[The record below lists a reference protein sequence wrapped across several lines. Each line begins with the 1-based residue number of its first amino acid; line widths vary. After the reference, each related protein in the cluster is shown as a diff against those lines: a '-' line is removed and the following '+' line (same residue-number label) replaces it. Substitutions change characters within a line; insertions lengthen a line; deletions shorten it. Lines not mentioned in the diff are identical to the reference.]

1 MLLASAGPLT
11 LCRAQVRRRG
21 PPLPPGCPPPFA
33 GVLRR
38 EREPLPRGRREA
50 CTGFRLSRP
59 RPDGS
64 PRAPPGGNRMSFSG
78 FVLAAIIV
86 GVLLLWNGIKVV
98 REYQR
103 LVVFR
108 LGRSYG
114 PRGPGIVFL
123 IPFMDKAIWVDLRE
137 VFLEIPAQTCITK
150 DNAPIS
156 IDFLIYWKVF
166 DPQLSVIQ
174 VGNFAGAAQGIA
186 TTGLRAVIGDIIL
199 DDVLAKRDQINQ
211 VLRAKLDEVTERW
224 GVKVTTVE
232 IREITPP
239 KDVQDAMTRQMSA
252 ERSRRALVT
261 EADGKKQAAI
271 TIAEGEKQSAILKA
285 EGDRQAAILR
295 AEGFSLA
302 LGKIFSIAKTVDTNT
317 MSLQYLEALKALG
330 AGPATKFVFP
340 MEFTRLLQ
348 PFVDGV
354 R

>member
-1 MLLASAGPLT
+1 MGSA
-11 LCRAQVRRRG
+11 
-21 PPLPPGCPPPFA
+21 FA
-33 GVLRR
+33 IAVVVVAVLMAYNGV
-38 EREPLPRGRREA
+38 
-50 CTGFRLSRP
+50 
-59 RPDGS
+59 
-64 PRAPPGGNRMSFSG
+64 
-78 FVLAAIIV
+78 
-86 GVLLLWNGIKVV
+86 KVV

-108 LGRSYG
+108 MGRSFG
-114 PRGPGIVFL
+114 PKGPGIVYL
-123 IPFMDKAIWVDLRE
+123 IPIIDKAVWVDLRE
-137 VFLEIPAQTCITK
+137 VYLEIPAQTCITK

-156 IDFLIYWKVF
+156 IDFLIYYKVI

-211 VLRAKLDEVTERW
+211 VLRLKLDEVTERW

-239 KDVQDAMTRQMSA
+239 KDVQEAMTRQMSA

-271 TIAEGEKQSAILKA
+271 TIAEGEKQAAILKA

-302 LGKIFSIAKTVDTNT
+302 LDKIFSVAKNVDSNT
-317 MSLQYLEALKALG
+317 MSLQYLDALKTLG
-330 AGPATKFVFP
+330 MSASTKFIFP
-340 MEFTRLLQ
+340 MEFARFLQ
-348 PFVDGV
+348 PFVSPGAKGDGGG

>member
-1 MLLASAGPLT
+1 MGALGIGIL
-11 LCRAQVRRRG
+11 V
-21 PPLPPGCPPPFA
+21 
-33 GVLRR
+33 
-38 EREPLPRGRREA
+38 
-50 CTGFRLSRP
+50 
-59 RPDGS
+59 
-64 PRAPPGGNRMSFSG
+64 
-78 FVLAAIIV
+78 IV
-86 GVLLLWNGIKVV
+86 AVMLWNGIKVV

-108 LGRSYG
+108 LGRSTG
-114 PRGPGIVFL
+114 DKGPGVVFVIPL
-123 IPFMDKAIWVDLRE
+123 IDKARWVDLRE

-156 IDFLIYWKVF
+156 IDFLIYWKVI
-166 DPQLSVIQ
+166 DPSLSVIQ
-174 VGNFAGAAQGIA
+174 VENFAGAAQGIA

-199 DDVLAKRDQINQ
+199 DDVLAKREQINQ
-211 VLRAKLDEVTERW
+211 VLRAKLDEATERW

-239 KDVQDAMTRQMSA
+239 RDVQEAMTRQMSA

-271 TIAEGEKQSAILKA
+271 TIAEGEKQAAILKA

-302 LGKIFSIAKTVDTNT
+302 LDKIFSVAKTVDTNT

-330 AGPATKFVFP
+330 ASPATKFVFP

-348 PFVDGV
+348 PFLDYAG
-354 R
+354 RSFTPPPKSP